1 MDAKIPML
9 LGNNILKPY
18 EAQINLFSTGGGVLG
33 LKEEEIALVETDAG
47 HYTIRVSDL
56 GKLCKMT
63 ECFEC
68 ELCDSAFSNE
78 ASLKNHVRS
87 HHEEPV
93 NKFECNVCGKMYKC
107 STGRSIHM
115 ERKHGV
121 SDKSSYLTYSYEKCE
136 DAFKSKN
143 GLKFHVEAKHTT
155 SKTLKSAM
163 KTERKKK
170 TFMDDIKK
178 DIEGDATAE
187 QINTDLNTLMNGS
200 PSIREENMIKVM
212 RKIAIMKVVDHSDK

>member
-1 MDAKIPML
+1 
-9 LGNNILKPY
+9 
-18 EAQINLFSTGGGVLG
+18 
-33 LKEEEIALVETDAG
+33 
-47 HYTIRVSDL
+47 
-56 GKLCKMT
+56 
-63 ECFEC
+63 
-68 ELCDSAFSNE
+68 
-78 ASLKNHVRS
+78 
-87 HHEEPV
+87 
-93 NKFECNVCGKMYKC
+93 
-107 STGRSIHM
+107 M

-121 SDKSSYLTYSYEKCE
+121 LDKSSYLTYSCEKCE
-136 DAFKSKN
+136 DAFKSKS

-155 SKTLKSAM
+155 CKTLKSAM

-212 RKIAIMKVVDHSDK
+212 RKIAIMKVVDHSDKVASKDNDVETNTNTATIFISHHEEENSNDSQIEVNPWVWELFHSEEEVKSLTEEEKKEVLKLHKYFAHRNARKLWTNLLQPAGRMKGKKEIDLGVFR